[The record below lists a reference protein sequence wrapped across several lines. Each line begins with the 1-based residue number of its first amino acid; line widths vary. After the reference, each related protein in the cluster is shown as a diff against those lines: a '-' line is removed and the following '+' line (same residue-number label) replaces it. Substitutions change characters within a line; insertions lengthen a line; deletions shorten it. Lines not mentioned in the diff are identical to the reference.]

1 MKNIIMKRIILPI
14 LLFFAFNNVNA
25 QSSYD
30 VAKYLDSD
38 LVGTA
43 RYVSMGGSMSAL
55 GSDISVMGVNP
66 AGIALYR
73 SGIDASV
80 TFGLTSMNTDV
91 DCLGNK
97 ESMDKTRYSIDNV
110 GFVLSNYVN
119 NGMLQYVNLGFNYK
133 HRNNLKREFLMVGAT
148 DGFSQMYQM
157 QQLYKAASFNILEMS
172 YDDYVSLNYS
182 WLALLGADG
191 GLLSGESDPQGE
203 LLYPNTTSMIY
214 NSKEEGGVD
223 QIDCNISW
231 NFDDRFYLGL
241 TVGLYSVDYTRNS
254 YYGED
259 DDAGPLYTMY
269 NQYATEGS
277 GIDIKFGTII
287 RPFSE
292 SPFRIGFAVH
302 TPTWYSLTDR
312 MSAAIEG
319 VGFDGA
325 PYGGYMST
333 ADYEYAYGG
342 DFIIDY
348 RLTTPWRINL
358 STAYTF
364 GTMLAVNA
372 EYEYSDY
379 TIAKLKYSG
388 GSEMSAINGELE
400 SNMKNVHTFKLGA
413 ELKLDKN
420 LSLRGG
426 YNYISAP
433 YKNNAAKVMIPS
445 TDTNTEYFNSK
456 EHNNYTLGIGYR
468 GKMFY
473 LDAAYV
479 LSVREGDFYPFYDT
493 FENESGKTISNHA
506 TTVKDVR
513 NRFIV
518 TAGIRF

>member
-1 MKNIIMKRIILPI
+1 MKNIIMKRLILPI

-66 AGIALYR
+66 AGIGLYR
-73 SGIDASV
+73 SGVDASV
-80 TFGLTSMNTDV
+80 TFGLTSMNTEA

-97 ESMDKTRYSIDNV
+97 ESMDKTRFSIDNA
-110 GFVLSNYVN
+110 GFVLSNHVD
-119 NGMLQYVNLGFNYK
+119 NGIVQYVNLGFNYK
-133 HRNNLKREFLMVGAT
+133 HRNNLKREFLMAGAT

-157 QQLYKAASFNILEMS
+157 QRLYDAASFNILEMS
-172 YDDYVSLNYS
+172 YYDYVSLSYS
-182 WLALLGADG
+182 WLALLAADG
-191 GLLSGESDPQGE
+191 GLLSGESYPQGVI
-203 LLYPNTTSMIY
+203 YPNTTSMIY
-214 NSKEEGGVD
+214 NSEEEGGVD
-223 QIDCNISW
+223 QIDCNISC
-231 NFDDRFYLGL
+231 NIDDRFYLGL
-241 TVGLYSVDYTRNS
+241 TVGLYNVDYTRNS

-259 DDAGPLYTMY
+259 DDDGPLYTMY

-277 GIDIKFGTII
+277 GVDIKLGAIV
-287 RPFSE
+287 RPFVE

-302 TPTWYSLTDR
+302 SPTWYSLTDR

-342 DFIIDY
+342 DFIVDY
-348 RLTTPWRINL
+348 RLTTPWRFNV

-364 GTMLAVNA
+364 GTTLAVNA

-379 TIAKLKYSG
+379 TTAKMEYSG
-388 GSEMSAINGELE
+388 GAKMGAINDELE
-400 SNMKNVHTFKLGA
+400 SNMKEVHTFKLGA
-413 ELKLDKN
+413 ELKLDNN

-433 YKNNAAKVMIPS
+433 YKQNAAKVMIPA

-456 EHNNYTLGIGYR
+456 EQSNYTLGIGYR

-479 LSVREGDFYPFYDT
+479 LSVRKGDFYPFYDT
-493 FENESGKTISNHA
+493 IEYEYKTIYNHA
-506 TTVKDVR
+506 TTVKDVK